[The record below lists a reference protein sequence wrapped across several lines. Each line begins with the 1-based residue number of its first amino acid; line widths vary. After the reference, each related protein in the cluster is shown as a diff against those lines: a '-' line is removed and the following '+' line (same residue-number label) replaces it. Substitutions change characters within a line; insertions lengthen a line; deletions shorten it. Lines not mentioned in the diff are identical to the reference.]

1 MIGQSQQED
10 IAEYYNL
17 YSKIMK
23 FWKSKIPEF
32 IHDVEYE
39 KLVENKESEI
49 KKILDFCE
57 LEWDEKCLNP
67 HQNSK
72 TPIKTVSIS
81 QARQPIYKTS
91 LKSSDNFDKYLDSM
105 YSRLK

>member
-1 MIGQSQQED
+1 MG
-10 IAEYYNL
+10 L
-17 YSKIMK
+17 C
-23 FWKSKIPEF
+23 KSKVPEF

-49 KKILDFCE
+49 KKILNFCE
-57 LEWDEKCLNP
+57 LEWDERCLNP
-67 HQNSK
+67 HKNSK

-91 LKSSDNFDKYLDSM
+91 LKSSDNFDKYLEKM
-105 YSRLK
+105 YSILK